1 MLRNQQTIKFI
12 WLWSWMEQ
20 KEESSQS
27 TKQQSN
33 QSTFFN
39 WGWLMEL
46 FGGLEW
52 IVEFPLLWLGGR
64 RPSIEFH
71 SMNGRNGLWPLAPN
85 KQSKGNESM
94 SGRKRK
100 RAQWN
105 SWSNKPIN
113 KWNQFKELMKWLMAL
128 PVAEWMNKR
137 GPKEPTAPR
146 QANPPSTKQTLNL
159 FVLWVAG
166 AESTF
171 FFSSCSILPSF
182 LYWMRQLGQHSIKRK
197 KISLIY

>member
-1 MLRNQQTIKFI
+1 MKWVWFGLLSWLPAAVMGASSAMGSAKESERKQTNQTKWSPMLRNQQTIKFI

-52 IVEFPLLWLGGR
+52 IVEFPLLWLGLIGEG
-64 RPSIEFH
+64 S
-71 SMNGRNGLWPLAPN
+71 GLWPLAPN

-94 SGRKRK
+94 NGRKRK

-105 SWSNKPIN
+105 QPAVNSIN
-113 KWNQFKELMKWLMAL
+113 CGVNLWMKQLIEWAGWLM
-128 PVAEWMNKR
+128 N
-137 GPKEPTAPR
+137 
-146 QANPPSTKQTLNL
+146 
-159 FVLWVAG
+159 
-166 AESTF
+166 
-171 FFSSCSILPSF
+171 
-182 LYWMRQLGQHSIKRK
+182 
-197 KISLIY
+197 